1 MIVGDITIS
10 PDHPSL
16 PGHFPGRPIVPGVV
30 LLDEALAL
38 IGKHYAAT
46 PISLRVKFTAVVL
59 GGQTITLSTTS
70 PSAGALSFTAQRD
83 GDTVMSGTL
92 RLDPP
97 G

>member
-1 MIVGDITIS
+1 MIIGDLLIS

-38 IGKHYAAT
+38 IGQHHAAT
-46 PISLRVKFTAVVL
+46 PVALRVKFTAVVF
-59 GGQTITLSTTS
+59 GGQTITVSVAT
-70 PSAGALSFTAQRD
+70 PSAGALSFTAQCD
-83 GDTVMSGTL
+83 GETVMSGTL

-97 G
+97 